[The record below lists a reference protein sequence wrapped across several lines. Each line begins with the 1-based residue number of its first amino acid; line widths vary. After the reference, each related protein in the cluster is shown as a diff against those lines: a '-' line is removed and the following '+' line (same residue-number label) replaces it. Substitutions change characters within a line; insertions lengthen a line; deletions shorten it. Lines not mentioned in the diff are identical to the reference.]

1 MRRSVLIYN
10 PAAGHRRQRRLLDL
24 LLPELARGG
33 FDVVPVPTR
42 APGDATR
49 LAAEAVEGGTE
60 TVFVLG
66 GDGTVR
72 EAASALVGGE
82 VPLAILPAGTANVL
96 AHALGLP
103 PDARAAARAHAGSA
117 VRRLD
122 VGLCGAK
129 PFLMMA
135 SGGFDSFVLEH
146 LDPGMKARLGKAGIV
161 LQALMELRRYR
172 YPSLDLEVDGEAVE
186 ASFFVVCNIPFYGG
200 GFRLVPDAR
209 FDDRRLDLVTFRGS
223 GWAQTLAFGLDL
235 ARGAHLERD
244 DVEARPVERLVVRAP
259 ASASVQID
267 GDPSGESLP
276 VEIRLAE
283 RTLPVLAPM
292 AG

>member
-1 MRRSVLIYN
+1 MIHN
-10 PAAGHRRQRRLLDL
+10 PAAGRRRQRRLLDV

-33 FDVVPVPTR
+33 FDVTPMPTR

-49 LAAEAVEGGTE
+49 LAAAAVAGGAG

-72 EAASALVGGE
+72 EAAGALLGGE

-103 PDARAAARAHAGSA
+103 PEPRAAARAHAGSA

-122 VGLCGAK
+122 VGLCGAQ

-146 LDPGMKARLGKAGIV
+146 LDLGLKARFGKAGIA
-161 LQALMELRRYR
+161 LQGLLELRRYR
-172 YPSLDLEVDGEAVE
+172 YPALELVVDGEEVE
-186 ASFFVVCNIPFYGG
+186 ASLFAVSNIPFYAGT
-200 GFRLVPDAR
+200 FQLVPGAR
-209 FDDRRLDLVTFRGS
+209 CDDRRLDLLTFRGS
-223 GWAQTLAFGLDL
+223 GWSQTLAFGLDL
-235 ARGAHLERD
+235 VRGAHLARR
-244 DVEARPVERLVVRAP
+244 DVEVRPVRELTVRAP

-267 GDPSGESLP
+267 GDPSGEPLP
-276 VEIRLAE
+276 VLIRLAAE
-283 RTLPVLAPM
+283 TLPVLAPM